1 MQPRLNHVSLIAA
14 TLLLCLSPAFPGVT
28 QMAATV
34 AQAPGKTAA
43 DRLYLEGNQ
52 LYGRGEY
59 REALQNYQQVLEM
72 RRNQDDRPG
81 IGDSLHK
88 IGAVYYKLG
97 EYDRALESFK
107 QALAIR
113 QEIGDRQGT
122 GSTLNSLGGV
132 YQQQGNYDRALI
144 LYRQALTMR
153 QLVGDKPGAA
163 RTLNNIGLVYE
174 NQGRYPTAQ
183 ELYEQALTI
192 FQDLGSPKGEG
203 VLLNHIG
210 VVHHRLGEYDH
221 ALDFYQQALVL
232 IHEIGD
238 RANEGKILHNIGFA
252 YTALEQHDKALDFYQ
267 QALEI
272 FQEIGDRPAT
282 GNTLNNIG
290 YTYDRLGQQARS
302 LEVLNEAWE
311 IFREIG
317 DRAGIGNT
325 LDSLGTVYKSLDE
338 YDKALEL
345 YHQALVMLK
354 QVGDRPGEVIVLG
367 NIGEILEKQNQLELA
382 IAFYKKAVNITEAI
396 RKDLQVLSLQ
406 QQQSYTG
413 TVANSYRHL
422 ADLLL
427 QQDRVTEAHHI
438 VDLLKVQELHEYFQ
452 KMQGNAQ
459 TVQGV
464 HLHPSEQQIL
474 DNHANIQ
481 AEAVALGKEL
491 ASLQQ
496 IPVAQRTGAQQQRIV
511 QLQQAQEEIAKR
523 FNQFIKSPEVVSLTA
538 QLHHQTRGENLNL
551 TGLDRLRSYL
561 DRLDENA
568 VILHPL
574 ILPDRL
580 ELILVTRYGPP
591 IHRTVAVNQQDFQQA
606 IAKFRRDL
614 MTSRRPVPFV
624 YPMAKQFYDWLIK
637 PIEQDLQSAEAQT
650 IIYAADGQLR
660 YLPLAALY
668 DGDRWLIERF
678 GINNITAVSLTNFDG
693 KHSDDPQVLAG
704 AFAEGNYSFQV
715 RDRAFEF
722 SGLPFAGREVESL
735 ANTIEDTTKLLDEK
749 FSPEATVPRM
759 NNYNIIHFATHAAF
773 VKGHPEESFILF
785 GNGERVSLYDI
796 ENWSLPNVDLVVFS
810 ACETAVGGIQGNGQ
824 EILGFGYQIQR
835 TGAKAAIASLW
846 KVDDL
851 GTQVLMDTF
860 YHQLKDNHSKT
871 EALRQAQISLITG
884 QTPGIEQNL
893 EHPYYWAPF
902 ILIGHGL

>member
-28 QMAATV
+28 QIAATV
-34 AQAPGKTAA
+34 AQAPTKTAA

-59 REALQNYQQVLEM
+59 REALQNYRQVLEM
-72 RRNQDDRPG
+72 RRNQGDRPR
-81 IGDSLHK
+81 IGNTLHK
-88 IGAVYYKLG
+88 LGAVYYKLG
-97 EYDRALESFK
+97 EYDRALESFS

-113 QEIGDRQGT
+113 QEIGDRRGT
-122 GSTLNSLGGV
+122 GSTLNSMGGV
-132 YQQQGNYDRALI
+132 YQQQGNYDRALL
-144 LYRQALTMR
+144 LYRQALTLR
-153 QLVGDKPGAA
+153 KLVGDKPGAA
-163 RTLNNIGLVYE
+163 RTLNNLGLIYE
-174 NQGRYPTAQ
+174 NQGRYPTAR

-192 FQDLGSPKGEG
+192 FQDLGNPKGEG

-210 VVHHRLGEYDH
+210 VVHHRLGEYSEAQDS
-221 ALDFYQQALVL
+221 YQQALDL
-232 IHEIGD
+232 IRKRGD
-238 RANEGKILHNIGFA
+238 RANEGKILHNMGFA

-272 FQEIGDRPAT
+272 FQELGDRPAT

-290 YTYDRLGQQARS
+290 FTYDRLGQQDKA
-302 LEVLNEAWE
+302 LEVLNEALG
-311 IFREIG
+311 IFQEIG
-317 DRAGIGNT
+317 DRAGTGNT
-325 LDSLGTVYKSLDE
+325 LDSLGTVYKSMGE

-345 YHQALVMLK
+345 YHQALVILK
-354 QVGDRPGEVIVLG
+354 EVGDRPGEVVALG
-367 NIGEILEKQNQLELA
+367 NMGEILEKQNQLELA
-382 IAFYKKAVNITEAI
+382 IAFYKQAVNITEAI

-413 TVANSYRHL
+413 TVADTYRHL
-422 ADLLL
+422 AGLLL

-438 VDLLKVQELHEYFQ
+438 LDLLKVQELHQYFQ
-452 KMQGNAQ
+452 KMEGNAQ
-459 TVQGV
+459 TAQGV
-464 HLHPSEQQIL
+464 HLHGSEQEVL
-474 DNHANIQ
+474 DNHGSIQ

-496 IPVAQRTGAQQQRIV
+496 IPVSRRTRAQQQRIV
-511 QLQQAQEEIAKR
+511 ELQQAQGAIAKQ
-523 FNQFIKSPEVVSLTA
+523 FNQFIKSREVVSLAA
-538 QLHHQTRGENLNL
+538 QLNERTGGESLNL
-551 TGLDRLRSYL
+551 TGLDRLHTYL
-561 DRLDENA
+561 DGLEENA

-591 IHRTVAVNQQDFQQA
+591 IRRTVAVNQQDFQRA
-606 IAKFRRDL
+606 IGKFRRNL
-614 MTSRRPVPFV
+614 MTRRKPVPFV
-624 YPMAKQFYDWLIK
+624 QSPAKQFYDWLIK
-637 PIEQDLQSAEAQT
+637 PIERDLQEAEAQT

-660 YLPLAALY
+660 YIPLAALY
-668 DGDRWLIERF
+668 DGNKWLIERF
-678 GINNITAVSLTNFDG
+678 GINNITAVSLTNFDSQ
-693 KHSDDPQVLAG
+693 HADEPQVLAA
-704 AFAEGNYSFQV
+704 AFAEGNHSFQV

-722 SGLPFAGREVESL
+722 SGLPFAGLEVETL
-735 ANTIEDTTKLLDEK
+735 ANTIENTTKLVDEE
-749 FSPEATVPRM
+749 FSPEATVPHL
-759 NNYNIIHFATHAAF
+759 NKFHIIHFATHAAF

-785 GNGERVSLYDI
+785 GNGDRVSLHDI
-796 ENWSLPNVDLVVFS
+796 ENWSLPDVDLVVFS
-810 ACETAVGGIQGNGQ
+810 ACETAVGGIQGNGH

-851 GTQVLMDTF
+851 GTHVLMDTF
-860 YHQLKDNHSKT
+860 YQQLNDNLSKT
-871 EALRQAQISLITG
+871 EALRQAQIALITG